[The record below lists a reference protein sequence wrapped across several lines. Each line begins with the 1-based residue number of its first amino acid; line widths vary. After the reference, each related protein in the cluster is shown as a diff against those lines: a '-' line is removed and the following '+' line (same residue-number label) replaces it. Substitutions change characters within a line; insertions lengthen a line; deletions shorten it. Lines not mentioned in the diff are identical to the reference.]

1 MNPNN
6 AFSKILIV
14 VGPTA
19 SGKSFTAMRLAETL
33 NGEIICADSRTIYK
47 GMDIGTAKP
56 SKTDRIMIKHHLLD
70 VVIPDQEYTVANFVS
85 DAKHAIADIQ
95 SRGKT
100 AVVVGG
106 SGMYV
111 DALLYDY
118 RFRKPTGMEQQEVA
132 RLDDTQLME
141 LAKQLYPQAS
151 QNFVFKNRRRVE
163 QLLTRGPAMNYDRSV
178 IKIVSIVVG
187 INPPKAEL
195 QERIDSRTQ
204 ELLNNGFVH
213 EVQQLISKYGTL
225 ELFEETIGYR
235 QVLEYLAGDIDKS
248 QLAER
253 ISTATRQYAKR
264 QLTWF
269 LRNKDII
276 WFDTAQNLVTYVEK
290 NLET

>member
-1 MNPNN
+1 MVQNS
-6 AFSKILIV
+6 AFSKVIVV

-19 SGKSFTAMRLAETL
+19 SGKSSAAMRLAETL

-70 VVIPDQEYTVANFVS
+70 MVEPDQGYTVANFAK

-111 DALLYDY
+111 YALLYDY

-178 IKIVSIVVG
+178 IKIDSIVVG

-213 EVQQLISKYGTL
+213 EVQQLVSKYGTL

-235 QVLEYLAGDIDKS
+235 QILEYLAGDIDKS

-269 LRNKDII
+269 GRNKDII
-276 WFDTAQNLVTYVEK
+276 WFDTGQDLVAYVEK

>member
-56 SKTDRIMIKHHLLD
+56 SKTDRITIKHHLLD

-111 DALLYDY
+111 YALLYDY

-178 IKIVSIVVG
+178 IKIDSIVVG

-213 EVQQLISKYGTL
+213 EVQQLVSKYGTL

-269 LRNKDII
+269 GRNKDII
-276 WFDTAQNLVTYVEK
+276 WFDTGQDLVAYVEK

>member
-1 MNPNN
+1 MVQNS
-6 AFSKILIV
+6 AFSKVIVV

-19 SGKSFTAMRLAETL
+19 SGKSSAAMRLAETL

-85 DAKHAIADIQ
+85 DAKHAIANIQ

-132 RLDDTQLME
+132 RLDDTQLTE

-163 QLLTRGPAMNYDRSV
+163 QLLTRGPAMNDDRSV
-178 IKIVSIVVG
+178 IKLNAAVVG

-195 QERIDSRTQ
+195 QERIGHRTQ

-213 EVQQLISKYGTL
+213 EVQQLISKYGIL

-269 LRNKDII
+269 GRNKDII
-276 WFDTAQNLVTYVEK
+276 WFDTGQDLVIYVEK

>member
-85 DAKHAIADIQ
+85 DAKHAIANIQ

-163 QLLTRGPAMNYDRSV
+163 QLLTRGPAMNDDRSV
-178 IKIVSIVVG
+178 IKLNAAVVG

-195 QERIDSRTQ
+195 QERIGHRTQ

-213 EVQQLISKYGTL
+213 EVQQLISKYGIL

-269 LRNKDII
+269 GRNKDII
-276 WFDTAQNLVTYVEK
+276 WFDTGQDLVIYVEK

>member
-70 VVIPDQEYTVANFVS
+70 MVEPDQGYTVANFAK

-111 DALLYDY
+111 YALLYDY

-178 IKIVSIVVG
+178 IKIDSIVVG

-213 EVQQLISKYGTL
+213 EVQQLVSKYGTL

-269 LRNKDII
+269 GRNKDII
-276 WFDTAQNLVTYVEK
+276 WFDTGQDLVAYVEK

>member
-70 VVIPDQEYTVANFVS
+70 MVEPDQGYTVANFAK

-111 DALLYDY
+111 YALLYDY

-178 IKIVSIVVG
+178 IKIDSIVVG

-213 EVQQLISKYGTL
+213 EVQQLVSKYGTL

-235 QVLEYLAGDIDKS
+235 QILEYLAGDIDKS

-269 LRNKDII
+269 GRNKDII
-276 WFDTAQNLVTYVEK
+276 WFDTGQDLVAYVEK

>member
-70 VVIPDQEYTVANFVS
+70 MVEPDQGYTVANFAK

-111 DALLYDY
+111 YALLYDY

-132 RLDDTQLME
+132 RLDDTQLTE

-178 IKIVSIVVG
+178 IKIDSIVVG

-213 EVQQLISKYGTL
+213 EVQQLVSKYGTL

-269 LRNKDII
+269 GRNKDII
-276 WFDTAQNLVTYVEK
+276 WFDTGQDLVAYVEK

>member
-70 VVIPDQEYTVANFVS
+70 MVEPDQGYTVANFAK

-111 DALLYDY
+111 YALLYDY

-141 LAKQLYPQAS
+141 LAKQHYPQAS

-178 IKIVSIVVG
+178 IKIDSIVVG

-213 EVQQLISKYGTL
+213 EVQQLVSKYGTL

-269 LRNKDII
+269 GRNKDII
-276 WFDTAQNLVTYVEK
+276 WFDTGQDLVAYVEK